1 MDPDLDLE
9 HIAIVHSDVARI
21 QEEGYLPMNVSDY
34 LDLLR
39 ELGIDVDW
47 VAELKVVNS
56 GRALRRMDG
65 SRVSGS
71 IYFNRNEHHVVHF
84 TINDRHRIPDIDWSL
99 WKVLPDD
106 EIKKKDHGKPN
117 ILPVEGRER
126 QTLRQLLVNA

>member
-1 MDPDLDLE
+1 
-9 HIAIVHSDVARI
+9 
-21 QEEGYLPMNVSDY
+21 MNVSDY
-34 LDLLR
+34 LDMLR

-47 VAELKVVNS
+47 VAELKEVNS

-84 TINDRHRIPDIDWSL
+84 TINDRHRSPDIDWSL
-99 WKVLPDD
+99 WKALPDD
-106 EIKKKDHGKPN
+106 EIKKKDQGKPN

-126 QTLRQLLVNA
+126 QALRQLLVTA